1 MSEGMVCVCVC
12 GCGKVK
18 YLRSLNWGGSNADVG
33 DASEPLSSE
42 KGRKGQEKLDGSLH
56 PQLSRTFPS
65 GRESRSTIYLARP
78 FCLVLAGEVLALFHV
93 IFMTIHIFFIISPNI
108 PFFLFL
114 SFFLFLLK
122 LFSWSFFFFP
132 FACVFL

>member
-1 MSEGMVCVCVC
+1 VCVC

-42 KGRKGQEKLDGSLH
+42 KGKKGAREAGWMDRCTHSFRVPFHRDG
-56 PQLSRTFPS
+56 RAAV
-65 GRESRSTIYLARP
+65 TIYLARP

-108 PFFLFL
+108 LFFLFL

-122 LFSWSFFFFP
+122 LFSWTFFFP
-132 FACVFL
+132 CACVFLSV